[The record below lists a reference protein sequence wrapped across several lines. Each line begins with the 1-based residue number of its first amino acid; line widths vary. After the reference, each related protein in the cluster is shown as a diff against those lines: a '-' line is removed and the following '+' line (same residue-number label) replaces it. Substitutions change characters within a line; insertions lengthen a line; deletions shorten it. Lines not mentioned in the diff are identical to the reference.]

1 VVVTNMA
8 VAKAI
13 CITMKANTV
22 VRNQVMEIMM
32 IPQQTAWLR
41 KVMIGSSHSESSSV
55 AEHHGEH
62 ESGEAHSDH
71 HTGSTPKTHV
81 HKDGKEHTHDK

>member
-1 VVVTNMA
+1 MVVTNMA

-41 KVMIGSSHSESSSV
+41 KVMIMAVRIRSLHQ
-55 AEHHGEH
+55 
-62 ESGEAHSDH
+62 
-71 HTGSTPKTHV
+71 
-81 HKDGKEHTHDK
+81 

>member
-1 VVVTNMA
+1 M
-8 VAKAI
+8 
-13 CITMKANTV
+13 
-22 VRNQVMEIMM
+22 VRNQVMENHDDS
-32 IPQQTAWLR
+32 AANG
-41 KVMIGSSHSESSSV
+41 VAEESHDHGSSHSESSSV